1 MCGIVGYS
9 AKKNVD
15 DTKLINSLNHRG
27 PDSHGLI
34 HYDFSDSKVVLG
46 HTRLSI
52 LDLSEKGNQPM
63 TDLSGL
69 ITLVFNGEIYNF
81 QELKKEFLGDYTFIS
96 ETDTEVILQLYIK
109 FGITFIEKLNGD
121 FAFSILDKRTNK
133 IYLVRDR
140 VGVKPLYYSFF
151 NGDFIFASEIKSLF
165 EFGIPREI
173 DRTEI
178 QNFLI
183 FKYSPQESTLIKEV
197 KRLKP
202 GTFLEFDIDKKTHF
216 IKTFWKLKKNP
227 IYEKLTY
234 SEAKKEFAR
243 LIEDAVKIR
252 LIADVPIGS
261 FLSGGID
268 SSIIAYYLKNHPEIK
283 HYCAVK
289 EQKDILKEGTTSD
302 GFYAEKLAKEWN
314 LNLQKIAISSKETN
328 EELIQKT
335 LFYSDDL
342 IADGSQI
349 PSFLI
354 CKEASKSSKV
364 ILSGMGADELF
375 LGYAGHQL
383 SLIASYL
390 DKFPSGLKKPLLRKM
405 SKINQGK
412 GKFLAYRRYLHKF
425 GKYAS
430 FGKLKFAY
438 LNIVGDFQ
446 NAAEVYEGGNDKTT
460 PILNSYFL
468 NDNDTFDAIF
478 KFEYENFL
486 QKNLH
491 YLDRMSMAN
500 SIESRVPFL
509 DHRLIELAYS
519 LPRSYKLS
527 RFGKT
532 KVMLKDV
539 FASKLPA
546 YIIKRRKAGF
556 GMPLR
561 SIFSTKEEI
570 DKLLD
575 IDFFINFGGFSIEN
589 IETTCNN
596 HISGKED
603 NSALIYALIS
613 FQIWCKTHSLK

>member
-9 AKKNVD
+9 ARKNGD
-15 DTKLINSLNHRG
+15 DVKLINSLNHRG

-34 HYDFSDSKVVLG
+34 HYDFKDSKVVLG

-52 LDLSEKGNQPM
+52 IDLSEKGNQPM
-63 TDLSGL
+63 TDLSGQ
-69 ITLVFNGEIYNF
+69 ISLVFNGEIYNF
-81 QELKKEFLGDYTFIS
+81 QELKKEFLSSHVFIS
-96 ETDTEVILQLYIK
+96 ETDTEVILQLFIK
-109 FGITFIEKLNGD
+109 LGITFIEKLNGD

-140 VGVKPLYYSFF
+140 VGVKPLYYSLFD
-151 NGDFIFASEIKSLF
+151 GDFVFASEIKSLF

-202 GTFLEFDIDKKTHF
+202 GSFLEFDIEKKSH
-216 IKTFWKLKKNP
+216 IIQNYWELKKNP

-234 SEAKKEFAR
+234 SEAKKELAH

-268 SSIIAYYLKNHPEIK
+268 SSIIAYYLQNHPEIK

-302 GFYAEKLAKEWN
+302 GFYAEKLAKQWN
-314 LNLQKIAISSKETN
+314 LKLQEITISSKETN

-383 SLIASYL
+383 SLIAGYL
-390 DKFPSGLKKPLLRKM
+390 DKLPSWLKNPLLRKM

-412 GKFLAYRRYLHKF
+412 GRFLAYRRYLHKF

-430 FGKLKFAY
+430 LGKLKFAY

-446 NAAEVYEGGNDKTT
+446 NASSIYDDKNDKTT
-460 PILNSYFL
+460 AILNSYFL
-468 NDNDTFDAIF
+468 KENNTFDAIF

-509 DHRLIELAYS
+509 DHRLIEFAYS
-519 LPRSYKLS
+519 LPKSYKLS
-527 RFGKT
+527 AFGKT
-532 KVMLKDV
+532 KVILKDV
-539 FASKLPA
+539 FATKLPN

-561 SIFSTKEEI
+561 SIFSSKEEI

-575 IDFFINFGGFSIEN
+575 KNFFSDFGGFSIEN

-596 HISGKED
+596 HIAGKED

-613 FQIWCKTHSLK
+613 FQIWCKTHNLK